1 MEYKIKTIRP
11 RPSNGLFYSWSKAD
25 SYETPIRGAVG
36 KRGIGKTFTPFKTAM
51 LSSIEKGTSFI
62 YVVENKE
69 QVKTL
74 AQDKGVK
81 FFEALKQYAE
91 ENPKTHKG
99 ALYKAL
105 IEGNGQVD
113 EDELEDIFDT
123 TTQIKGGTIRLNN
136 KNIGYIIAWD
146 DFANIK
152 RNNFPKTTKYILID
166 EFMPEIVDKNSL
178 LIGRKIVSLVQS
190 IARTRNIII
199 YLMSNALR
207 RTDPLLEKLR
217 VSNIQLGEA
226 KIVYDKY
233 GALVYMEYI
242 DPSNYPEL
250 NKIQDSSVA
259 GRLATLLGEDNLD
272 KNIFKDELT
281 QSEII
286 KDETKPCT
294 LICCL
299 HGPLGS
305 VRVSMSKDHKE
316 VYIFEDYGQNTKK
329 RFCIDIKYTSPFVIY
344 APDYKNYL
352 INLYRSGMCKFQS
365 TAIKTIFLENLNIK
379 KALW

>member
-1 MEYKIKTIRP
+1 MQYKIKTIRP
-11 RPSNGLFYSWSKAD
+11 RPSGKLYYSWSKAD
-25 SYETPIRGAVG
+25 SYECPIRGAVG
-36 KRGIGKTFTPFKTAM
+36 KRGIGKTFGPFKTAM
-51 LSSIEKGTSFI
+51 LDVIEDGATFI

-91 ENPKTHKG
+91 ENPKTHRG
-99 ALYKAL
+99 VLYKAL
-105 IEGNGQVD
+105 IEGESKVD
-113 EDELEDIFDT
+113 EDELDDIFNT
-123 TTQIKGGTIRLNN
+123 TTQIKGGTIRLND

-152 RNNFPKTTKYILID
+152 RNNFPKTTKYILVD

-190 IARTRNIII
+190 IARTRDIII

-226 KIVYDKY
+226 KIVSDKY
-233 GALVYMEYI
+233 GPLVYMEYI
-242 DPSNYPEL
+242 DPANYEAL
-250 NKIQDSSVA
+250 NEIQDSSVA

-272 KNIFKDELT
+272 KNVFRDELLAK
-281 QSEII
+281 EII

-305 VRVSMSKDHKE
+305 IRVSMTKDHKE

-329 RFCIDIKYTSPFVIY
+329 RYCIDLKYISPNVIY

-352 INLYRSGMCKFQS
+352 ISLYKLGICKFQS
-365 TAIKTIFLENLNIK
+365 SAIKTIFLENLNIK
-379 KALW
+379 KA

>member
-11 RPSNGLFYSWSKAD
+11 RPQGKLFYSWSKAD
-25 SYETPIRGAVG
+25 SYQAPVRGAVG

-51 LSSIEKGTSFI
+51 FDAIENQGSFI

-81 FFEALKQYAE
+81 FFEALKTYAE

-99 ALYKAL
+99 SLYKAL
-105 IEGNGQVD
+105 IEGEGQVD
-113 EDELEDIFDT
+113 EDELDLTNT
-123 TTQIKGGTIRLNN
+123 TSIQGGTIRLNG

-152 RNNFPKTTKYILID
+152 RNNFPKNCHYILID

-178 LIGRKIVSLVQS
+178 LISRKIVSLVQS
-190 IARTRNIII
+190 IARTRDIII

-207 RTDPLLEKLR
+207 RTDPLLERLR
-217 VSNIQLGEA
+217 VPDIQLGEA

-242 DPSNYPEL
+242 DPDNYPEL
-250 NKIQDSSVA
+250 NKIQDSSVS
-259 GRLATLLGEDNLD
+259 GRLAKLLGEDNLD
-272 KNIFKDELT
+272 KNVFRDELR
-281 QSEII
+281 QNELI
-286 KDETKPCT
+286 KDETKPST

-299 HGPLGS
+299 HGEQGS
-305 VRVSMSKDHKE
+305 VRVAMSKDHKE
-316 VYIFEDYGQNTKK
+316 VYILEDYGQNTKK
-329 RFCIDIKYTSPFVIY
+329 RYCIDIKYTSPNVIY
-344 APDYKNYL
+344 APDYKAYL
-352 INLYRSGMCKFQS
+352 ISLYRQGLCRFQS
-365 TAIKTIFLENLNIK
+365 TYIKLIFLDILNIK
-379 KALW
+379 KA